1 MLILISH
8 FPMIEKEMD
17 MMEYENLY
25 GLISHIQIILI
36 EKIKIEV
43 LIILPFLIV
52 DSLINIG
59 ALPMELKI
67 MKQQEI
73 EQLYYI
79 IGGTKMLEDVLNWGM
94 VYPYIYNN
102 YY

>member
-79 IGGTKMLEDVLNWGM
+79 IGGKKC
-94 VYPYIYNN
+94 
-102 YY
+102 